1 MPGAPLGAR
10 DAAMET
16 EGVMRMGGTMVCVQ
30 RRFGDAW
37 MRERGISAQR
47 SDKKRKKL
55 ARALYLPMT
64 KKQAT
69 KHKPKRHQKASILT
83 ELLMDGAASEV
94 FISGPNGFLYHR
106 RPDGTITKRE
116 GIKR

>member
-1 MPGAPLGAR
+1 MQNLSVNESGSVHGGPAPVGIPGNGIPALVEKNKVSRDGVDLSIGSLGHWVI
-10 DAAMET
+10 
-16 EGVMRMGGTMVCVQ
+16 G
-30 RRFGDAW
+30 
-37 MRERGISAQR
+37 
-47 SDKKRKKL
+47 
-55 ARALYLPMT
+55 PT

-69 KHKPKRHQKASILT
+69 KNKPKRHQKASILT

>member
-1 MPGAPLGAR
+1 MLGWKNEPPML
-10 DAAMET
+10 DDTT
-16 EGVMRMGGTMVCVQ
+16 EDDL
-30 RRFGDAW
+30 F
-37 MRERGISAQR
+37 
-47 SDKKRKKL
+47 KKRKKL

-69 KHKPKRHQKASILT
+69 KNKPKRHQKASILT

-94 FISGPNGFLYHR
+94 FISGPNGFFYHR